1 MLILNGVTIAF
12 PDEFWLCG
20 QGAANVFRHVQRADA
35 IKVSIGNV
43 ATVPTKILY
52 SRERHVVFIRLRKK
66 QLSAKL
72 VEIFCG
78 HAKLRERG
86 FLRTYGARNGPVSFF
101 VREGMDESKPL
112 QNNFEF

>member
-1 MLILNGVTIAF
+1 MLILNSVTIAF

-35 IKVSIGNV
+35 IEVSIGNV

-52 SRERHVVFIRLRKK
+52 SRERHVVFIRPRKK

-78 HAKLRERG
+78 HAKLRKRG
-86 FLRTYGARNGPVSFF
+86 F
-101 VREGMDESKPL
+101 
-112 QNNFEF
+112 FENIWGSQWTSVLFC